1 MRPCFHSLCQA
12 ELTGYLLTHRHLI
25 GDNHLGKS
33 STRKQVYNPQEALR
47 TTWSTHTL
55 LPGLLWHLVIAPT
68 TAWLPFSSVP
78 DCLYCSVEFGTLSVR
93 VCVCTCVCSC
103 LRLQRK
109 RKLLPLPGRS
119 VLGMPGLAKGTV
131 TCLSVS
137 ADLFQ
142 LQALRSIRHVISTAC
157 CLRASC
163 HKPPVK
169 YVDSGHNTL
178 HTVAS
183 DRSACLTTHGYN
195 FSSLFFREVSNYI
208 QILAYS

>member
-1 MRPCFHSLCQA
+1 MAPCYSSHYHSTQF
-12 ELTGYLLTHRHLI
+12 
-25 GDNHLGKS
+25 
-33 STRKQVYNPQEALR
+33 
-47 TTWSTHTL
+47 
-55 LPGLLWHLVIAPT
+55 T

-93 VCVCTCVCSC
+93 VCMCVCLYVC
-103 LRLQRK
+103 LLMLETPEETKALAIAGPQC
-109 RKLLPLPGRS
+109 PGNA
-119 VLGMPGLAKGTV
+119 GLAKGTV

-183 DRSACLTTHGYN
+183 DRSACLTTCGYN